1 MKVTVHLSKHVA
13 FAEDLN
19 GIGTV
24 ESLKKWW
31 SLLEGAGKR
40 FGYYVNAKKPYLIV
54 KVQYKDK
61 AKEIFEDTNIKISTE
76 GHRHHG
82 LVIGSKQFSENYIS
96 SLISQWCEKITNYL

>member
-1 MKVTVHLSKHVA
+1 M
-13 FAEDLN
+13 
-19 GIGTV
+19 

-31 SLLEGAGKR
+31 SLLEGAGKK

-76 GHRHHG
+76 GHRHLG
-82 LVIGSKQFSENYIS
+82 SVIESKQFSENYIS
-96 SLISQWCEKITNYL
+96 SLISQWCEKITELSLIAKTHPQAAYFAFT